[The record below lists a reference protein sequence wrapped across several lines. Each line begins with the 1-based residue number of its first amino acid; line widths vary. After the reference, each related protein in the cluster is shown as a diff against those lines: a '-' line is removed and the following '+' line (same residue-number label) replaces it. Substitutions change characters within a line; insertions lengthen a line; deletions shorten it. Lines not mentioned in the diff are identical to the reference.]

1 MQAALKFARCM
12 RAHGVPKFPDPDRND
27 LRLTVGKTTE
37 LNLDTLQFISTV
49 QVCMKLVPGVPFEAG
64 PQGGS

>member
-1 MQAALKFARCM
+1 M

>member
-1 MQAALKFARCM
+1 M

-49 QVCMKLVPGVPFEAG
+49 QVCTKLVPGVPFEAG

>member
-1 MQAALKFARCM
+1 M

-27 LRLTVGKTTE
+27 LGLTVGKTTE